1 MTKKQEEVGSQ
12 PEYIDTQERPIRRW
26 QIDRNIPVALIFMF
40 VFQTLAGTWWM
51 STFSERTNGKIEVL
65 EKRQALLDA
74 LPERMARQ
82 EAQLDAVLV
91 ATKGLRDDVRDL
103 ANRAQK

>member
-1 MTKKQEEVGSQ
+1 MRDQEQ
-12 PEYIDTQERPIRRW
+12 PTRRW
-26 QIDRNIPVALIFMF
+26 QLDRSIPLALILVF

-51 STFSERTNGKIEVL
+51 SSFSERTNGKIEVL
-65 EKRQALLDA
+65 EKRQVLLDA

-103 ANRAQK
+103 ANRAPK